1 MKLAVANKAAVS
13 LLKDGQIRVQPP
25 AGRQEPRTR
34 SFHYFSSFS
43 LVLVF
48 VCFLF
53 SFFLI
58 LSIFFF
64 LKEENKAKEGI
75 RFITC
80 FFLLSTTV
88 LKRNKQTEK
97 LQMNTE
103 RNEMK
108 QKEKRKK
115 RVVGI
120 GILQLLD
127 VLSLFFFKIYFHC
140 Y

>member
-1 MKLAVANKAAVS
+1 MANKAAVS
-13 LLKDGQIRVQPP
+13 LIKDGQIWFQPP
-25 AGRQEPRTR
+25 AGRQEPRTC
-34 SFHYFSSFS
+34 SSHYFSSFS
-43 LVLVF
+43 LVLF
-48 VCFLF
+48 FF
-53 SFFLI
+53 SFFNSLN
-58 LSIFFF
+58 F
-64 LKEENKAKEGI
+64 LFLREENKAKEGI

-97 LQMNTE
+97 LQMSTE

-120 GILQLLD
+120 GILQLLG
-127 VLSLFFFKIYFHC
+127 VLFFCFNLF
-140 Y
+140 